1 MEVDRVVSELKQ
13 GIHGHNDYANALS
26 PVPPPPIMI
35 DEEHALPTGG
45 MDETTRLLDDGRG
58 ASQQQQQQE
67 KGTSR
72 PWLIHLAI
80 NVSFIAN
87 VALFI
92 AKFLLALYSGSMAIL
107 ASAFESFLDLLSN
120 GIIFITVR
128 MMRNQ
133 DWYRYP
139 VGKVISGIWA
149 LCVNGQGLTN
159 SICRLVWNHLGSS
172 YFQSSSPPR
181 FLKCSLHP
189 LNV

>member
-1 MEVDRVVSELKQ
+1 MINRFMEVDRVVSELKQ

-35 DEEHALPTGG
+35 DEEHALPTGR
-45 MDETTRLLDDGRG
+45 MDETTRLLDDGR
-58 ASQQQQQQE
+58 QQQE
-67 KGTSR
+67 KGASR

-80 NVSFIAN
+80 NVSFNAN

-139 VGKVISGIWA
+139 VGKVISGTGA
-149 LCVNGQGLTN
+149 SCVNEQRYSL
-159 SICRLVWNHLGSS
+159 
-172 YFQSSSPPR
+172 
-181 FLKCSLHP
+181 FL
-189 LNV
+189 